1 MESIKQSVAEMSA
14 IFSARMAE
22 FQGQIDKATP
32 GSPTISSVAA
42 QFEAFRS
49 FIMKSLE
56 TLQQQ
61 VEFLSHQVDSLEMR
75 SRRKIL
81 LFHGVAEEDGEDT
94 SARVVGLLR
103 THLKSELTT
112 DDISRSHRMGR
123 PRKNLT
129 RCVLVKFRDIS
140 HRNDVWFSKTALK
153 GTGVIVS
160 EFLTKPRH
168 DVFMA
173 ARERLGVRNCFT
185 RDGSVYVQVKEGERR
200 CVSSLADL
208 DSIKP
213 APASQPAVSTAV
225 ESGPTASKPDRRVK
239 RQGAIKPRV

>member
-1 MESIKQSVAEMSA
+1 MKSIKQSVEEMSVS
-14 IFSARMAE
+14 FNTRMAE
-22 FQGQIDKATP
+22 FQAQIDMATP
-32 GSPTISSVAA
+32 GSPTVSSVAA

-49 FIMKSLE
+49 FIIKALE

-123 PRKNLT
+123 PRKNQT

-140 HRNDVWFSKTALK
+140 NRNDVWYSKTALK

-213 APASQPAVSTAV
+213 APESQPAVSTAAV
-225 ESGPTASKPDRRVK
+225 PGPAANKPDKRVK